1 MNVPLYDAIGL
12 NIYRE
17 VREARLMTLPLPIP
31 CALRRTAAGVANFL
45 GSDPS
50 PSEMKCCI

>member
-17 VREARLMTLPLPIP
+17 VREARPMTLPLPIP
-31 CALRRTAAGVANFL
+31 RALRRTAAGVANL